1 MITLKE
7 AKRMQKEAL
16 KGSLIRQKLKNGTFY
31 NKNNS
36 FYINDMYCDT
46 KIYTFKCNRKL
57 PRIGKKY
64 QVEVKK
70 WN

>member
-1 MITLKE
+1 MITLKD

-16 KGSLIRQKLKNGTFY
+16 KGAIIRKKLQNGTFY

-36 FYINDMYCDT
+36 FYINDMFCDT
-46 KIYTFKCNRKL
+46 KIYAGKCKKQL
-57 PRIGKKY
+57 PRIGNKY